1 MVLRETKFDPVA
13 KVNMLFRGL
22 TDAQQARLLIEK
34 HDELVDRQ
42 AFFLWQIQQH
52 VWVER
57 AEPAIHRQTIVGRKP
72 HAAGDALTT
81 DQGAHA
87 GAAAEVGVDR
97 PTMSCARLVLRQLA
111 GNIFVG

>member
-1 MVLRETKFDPVA
+1 VKPEMVLRETKFDPVA

-34 HDELVDRQ
+34 HD
-42 AFFLWQIQQH
+42 
-52 VWVER
+52 ER